1 MRTRII
7 PCLTFIALAASA
19 LQAFAQSGDQ
29 QGDPL
34 QAAPLEDVV
43 VLGKPVVQQ
52 AEEFVASISAPP
64 VGRKLATWRGRI
76 CVGAAGMAAEP
87 ANFMV
92 NRVLD
97 WGHSLGVRTGA
108 AGCDPNILIVAT
120 DDGDRTA
127 RELVEARPRDFD
139 SGTYQSDQGARA
151 LHAFQSSGDLVRW
164 WAVSLPID
172 QNTGNPIVRMPG
184 EPPYS
189 TPINGT
195 RRPSDLGAYGQIQM
209 ASRLYDDSV
218 DVLQS
223 VVIIIDEDALSRVN
237 FQQLSDYVAMVA
249 LAQIDPQTQPNLPS
263 ILNLFS
269 RTMAQEEGLS
279 RWDRAYLEALYST
292 YRTVDPARDA
302 DLVAR
307 ALAKK
312 LQSATGENS
321 SAD

>member
-1 MRTRII
+1 MRAWII
-7 PCLTFIALAASA
+7 PCLTFLALATYAP
-19 LQAFAQSGDQ
+19 QAFAQTGDR
-29 QGDPL
+29 QGGPL
-34 QAAPLEDVV
+34 QAAPLDDVV
-43 VLGKPVVQQ
+43 VVGKPVIQQ

-139 SGTYQSDQGARA
+139 IGASQSDRGAQA

-172 QNTGNPIVRMPG
+172 QNTGDVIVRTREESVFSPPRG
-184 EPPYS
+184 EIR
-189 TPINGT
+189 TPA
-195 RRPSDLGAYGQIQM
+195 DLGAYGQIKM
-209 ASRLYDDSV
+209 ASRLYDDSA
-218 DVLQS
+218 DALQS
-223 VVIIIDEDALSRVN
+223 VVIIIDEAALSQAN

-249 LAQIDPQTQPNLPS
+249 LAQIDPQTQPNVPS

-269 RTMAQEEGLS
+269 LTMAQEQGLS

-292 YRTVDPARDA
+292 YRTVAPARDA

-307 ALAKK
+307 ALAEK
-312 LQSATGENS
+312 LQSATGENT